1 MIRFRILAGY
11 KINSFWLYFWSAITI
26 DLRFRDLSPALV
38 KLVEQGSTD
47 ETEAETLKIMNEAVL
62 G

>member
-1 MIRFRILAGY
+1 M
-11 KINSFWLYFWSAITI
+11 I

-47 ETEAETLKIMNEAVL
+47 EIEAETLKIMNRSRFWVRVVYVL
-62 G
+62 LVMTAFVGTTKFY